1 MQIKKFRASSCYPE
15 NSLACLVQNKH
26 TLIPYSIQ
34 VYVNTDAS
42 DKRGEGDKKRKKENN
57 NQHKL

>member
-1 MQIKKFRASSCYPE
+1 
-15 NSLACLVQNKH
+15 
-26 TLIPYSIQ
+26 